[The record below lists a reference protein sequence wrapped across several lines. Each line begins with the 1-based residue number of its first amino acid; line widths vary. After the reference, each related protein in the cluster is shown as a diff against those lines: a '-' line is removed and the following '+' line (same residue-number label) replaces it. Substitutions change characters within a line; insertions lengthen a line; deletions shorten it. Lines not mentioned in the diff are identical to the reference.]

1 MTWRRKMKLR
11 HTLIPVFAAAGVLGL
26 LAAAP
31 PEVKADSKGDGELA
45 TIDAAMNKASTLY
58 FEYKASI
65 KAPDKDAKSL
75 GLIVRLKGDKRLTEF
90 TAPADVKGTKV
101 LILSPT
107 QMYIYLPSFGKVRRI
122 ASHTTDQGF
131 MGLNFTQ
138 DEMLL
143 TKYSPYYTATVD
155 SDDGT
160 NETLTLTSKS
170 GTDAPY
176 PKLKL
181 TIAKSN
187 MMPTQIDYYDD
198 AGKNV
203 KTETR
208 SNYSC
213 DGGDASVCTPTEFK
227 MVDHTKNDMYSTLT
241 RSKWKANSDM
251 SDDMFTKRALEN

>member
-1 MTWRRKMKLR
+1 MKLR
-11 HTLIPVFAAAGVLGL
+11 HTLPVFAVAGALGALVAFGPDAA
-26 LAAAP
+26 
-31 PEVKADSKGDGELA
+31 KADSAGDSALA

-75 GLIVRLKGDKRLTEF
+75 GLTVRLKGDKRLTEF
-90 TAPADVKGTKV
+90 TSPADVKGTKV

-122 ASHTTDQGF
+122 ASHTTEQGF

-138 DEMLL
+138 NEMLL
-143 TKYSPYYTATVD
+143 TRYTPYYSASIT

-160 NETLTLTSKS
+160 NQVLKLTAKE

-176 PKLKL
+176 PKVVL
-181 TIAKSN
+181 TVAKSDN
-187 MMPTQIDYYDD
+187 MPRQVDYFED
-198 AGKNV
+198 ASSDKAS

-208 SNYSC
+208 TNYTC
-213 DGGDASVCTPTEFK
+213 DGGDSSVCTPTEFK
-227 MVDHTKNDMYSTLT
+227 MVDHTKSDMYSTLT

-251 SDDMFTKRALEN
+251 SDDLFTKRNLEN